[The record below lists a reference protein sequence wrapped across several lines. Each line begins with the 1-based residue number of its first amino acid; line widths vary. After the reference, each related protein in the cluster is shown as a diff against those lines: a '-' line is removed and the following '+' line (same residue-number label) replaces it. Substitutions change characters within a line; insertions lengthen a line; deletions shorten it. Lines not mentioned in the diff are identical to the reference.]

1 MKKLYS
7 FKEAYFIVYNALRSI
22 SVFKKSR
29 DNNFIDLQFVERIML
44 AVTSVNGCAMCSYAH
59 TQMALEAG
67 LSKEEIESYFDKT
80 QNVSDEEMV
89 GILYA
94 QHYADTR
101 CKPTEK
107 STLNLISHYKEDKA
121 KAIIA
126 SIRIITFGNVYG
138 IPLGSFI
145 ARFNKQS
152 KTPIDPRSNVFY
164 EIFIVLLLPI
174 YLVIGF
180 IHVLIS
186 KLLNKSFY

>member
-101 CKPTEK
+101 CKPT
-107 STLNLISHYKEDKA
+107 
-121 KAIIA
+121 
-126 SIRIITFGNVYG
+126 
-138 IPLGSFI
+138 
-145 ARFNKQS
+145 
-152 KTPIDPRSNVFY
+152 
-164 EIFIVLLLPI
+164 
-174 YLVIGF
+174 
-180 IHVLIS
+180 
-186 KLLNKSFY
+186 